1 MSCDEIKIAVLNQ
14 SMMNEARSKER
25 LERIN
30 DIIEDYILKN
40 DLKKDNIFCKLNKE
54 IFYMI
59 TDIEL
64 DITIH
69 KQELQQIKKKKTME

>member
-1 MSCDEIKIAVLNQ
+1 MSCDEIRIAVLNQ
-14 SMMNEARSKER
+14 SIMNEARSKER
-25 LERIN
+25 LKRIN
-30 DIIEDYILKN
+30 DIIEDYILEN
-40 DLKKDNIFCKLNKE
+40 DLKKDNIFCKLDKE

-64 DITIH
+64 DITIR